1 MNLNKNAKLKLLSQN
16 LQAFTLISR
25 LGTVH
30 AAARQLGLAQTAVTQ
45 RLKILEADLNATL
58 FTRSRRGMTLT
69 DSGHALLKY
78 CREAQDLEGEV
89 LAKISGDID
98 QSSYR
103 ITLEGPSSILRA
115 RVIPATATVLKEY
128 PQVAVE
134 FRISDDSPGAL
145 SLKRGLTDVA
155 IIPRG
160 EVVSEFDS
168 RLIRPERYVMVVSP
182 DWAKR
187 NIADIV
193 ENERIID
200 FDASDT
206 MSFQWLE
213 KFDLRKNARDDR
225 HFVNN
230 TDALA
235 SMVMQ
240 GLGYS
245 VLATEF
251 ADPYLDRG
259 ELVQVA
265 RGKYLDFELALAWYP
280 RRHPT
285 EYWQKLLKA
294 IR

>member
-1 MNLNKNAKLKLLSQN
+1 MKLLSQN
-16 LQAFTLISR
+16 LQAFTIIAR

-45 RLKILEADLNATL
+45 RIKILEADLRASL

-69 DSGHALLKY
+69 ESGHALLKY
-78 CREAQDLEGEV
+78 CREAEDLEGEA
-89 LAKISGDID
+89 LAKIGGESAH
-98 QSSYR
+98 SSYR
-103 ITLEGPSSILRA
+103 IILEGPSSILRS
-115 RVIPATATVLKEY
+115 RVIPATANILKEFQ
-128 PQVAVE
+128 QVAVE
-134 FRISDDSPGAL
+134 FRISDDSSGVL
-145 SLKRGLTDVA
+145 SLKRGLSDVA

-160 EVVSEFDS
+160 DVVSEFDS
-168 RLIRPERYVMVVSP
+168 RLIKPERYVLVVGP

-187 NIADIV
+187 SVNEII

-200 FDASDT
+200 FDAADT

-213 KFDLRKNARDDR
+213 KFGLRKDARDDR

-251 ADPYLDRG
+251 AEPYLDRCD
-259 ELVQVA
+259 LFQVA
-265 RGKYLDFELALAWYP
+265 KGKHLDFEMALAWYP
-280 RRHPT
+280 RKHPT
-285 EYWQKLLKA
+285 EYWQKILKA